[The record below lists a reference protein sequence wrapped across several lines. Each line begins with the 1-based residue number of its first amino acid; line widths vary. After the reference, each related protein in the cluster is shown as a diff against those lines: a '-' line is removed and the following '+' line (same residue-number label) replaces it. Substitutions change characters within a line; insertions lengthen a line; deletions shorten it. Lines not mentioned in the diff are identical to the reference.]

1 MNRSAFGTAQTF
13 VITWKGLL
21 HRSFTHRG
29 NFPLTI
35 SNKLSAGMLLLAV
48 MIGAPAHAFTQES
61 SDPIKIVDNDWS
73 SQKVLARVAQH
84 FLVKMGY
91 ETKIIPCDTEGQ
103 YADMGFGEL
112 CWNAVEWEKKKK
124 AITNKVMQ

>member
-1 MNRSAFGTAQTF
+1 MNRSAFGMAQTF

-48 MIGAPAHAFTQES
+48 MIGAPAHAFTPES
-61 SDPIKIVDNDWS
+61 SDPIKIVDNNWS
-73 SQKVLARVAQH
+73 SQKVLARVAQT
-84 FLVKMGY
+84 LLEKIGY
-91 ETKIIPCDTEGQ
+91 DTKIVTSYLQ
-103 YADMGFGEL
+103 RQFADRKNDG
-112 CWNAVEWEKKKK
+112 
-124 AITNKVMQ
+124 

>member
-48 MIGAPAHAFTQES
+48 MIGAPAHAFTPES
-61 SDPIKIVDNDWS
+61 SDPIKIVDNNSS
-73 SQKVLARVAQH
+73 SQKVLARVAQQLH
-84 FLVKMGY
+84 DKMGY
-91 ETKIIPCDTEGQ
+91 GTKILHSDRPRHFAEMALLVCS
-103 YADMGFGEL
+103 
-112 CWNAVEWEKKKK
+112 
-124 AITNKVMQ
+124 